1 MMIDNMGGDVTVKRK
16 QLRNRIMVAAVSILL
31 LQFPMGIVSAAPH
44 TTYIGSNTSSSV
56 KVPVVKPVWSLEIDK
71 QTEENGNDSDP
82 VYAAASGGKIF
93 TLKKGQLIAVNV
105 KTGKTFW
112 KAGNGLTGNITVE
125 QNRIFTRS
133 ANGKLNAFDT
143 AGKHLWTSTVKFNG
157 IKQLAVNNE
166 RVIVSSNGDVKAL
179 NLKDGKLLWTDNYD
193 SPIQGPFLLAGDIVL
208 AEGYESGAYS
218 YTVLY
223 AIDGKS
229 GKSIWHN
236 ANQSLPI
243 YIKDGKALAQRE
255 SNILEKLPL
264 TTIDTLDLK
273 TGKVLST
280 TTYNP
285 ERIDVSQQEIGGSG
299 KAWIA
304 DNKIY
309 INMSDKVYAYP
320 QNADPSKTTPQS
332 YFPQGV
338 GKGVT
343 YAAGP
348 HAGRFLFTDGYAL
361 YGAKLVD
368 NMPVYYPAVQDQ
380 RIARVE
386 MIGRGFYAALTDG
399 SVVAVNLT
407 TAMPVLKL
415 ETGGRV
421 FGQTI
426 LESGMIVVQT
436 EGRLLA
442 IKEPQSLKTP

>member
-1 MMIDNMGGDVTVKRK
+1 
-16 QLRNRIMVAAVSILL
+16 MVAVVSILI
-31 LQFPMGIVSAAPH
+31 LQVSPGIVGAAPH
-44 TTYIGSNTSSSV
+44 TTYIGSNSSSSV
-56 KVPVVKPVWSLEIDK
+56 KVPVAKPVWTLEIDK
-71 QTEENGNDSDP
+71 QTDKTGNDRDP
-82 VYAAASGGKIF
+82 VYATASEGKIF
-93 TLKKGQLIAVNV
+93 TLKKGQLVAVNV
-105 KTGKTFW
+105 KTGKILW
-112 KAGNGLTGNITVE
+112 KVGSGLSGNITVE
-125 QNRIFTRS
+125 QNRVFAGS
-133 ANGKLNAFDT
+133 ANGKLNAFNT
-143 AGKHLWTSTVKFNG
+143 SGKHLWTSTVKFNG
-157 IKQLAVNNE
+157 IKQLAINNE
-166 RVIVSSNGDVKAL
+166 RVIVSSNGDLTAL
-179 NLKDGKLLWTDNYD
+179 NVKDGKLLWTDSYD
-193 SPIQGPFLLAGDIVL
+193 SPIQGPVLLAGDTVL

-236 ANQSLPI
+236 DNQSLPI

-255 SNILEKLPL
+255 SNILEQLPL

-285 ERIDVSQQEIGGSG
+285 ERIDVSQQETDGGG
-299 KAWIA
+299 KAWVA
-304 DNKIY
+304 DSNIY

-338 GKGVT
+338 GKGIT

-348 HAGRFLFTDGYAL
+348 HAGRMLFTDGYAL
-361 YGAKLVD
+361 YGVKLAD
-368 NMPVYYPAVQDQ
+368 RMSVYYPGIQDQ
-380 RIARVE
+380 LIARVE
-386 MIGRGFYAALTDG
+386 LIGRGIYAALADG

-407 TAMPVLKL
+407 TTLPVLKL

-421 FGQTI
+421 FGRTI
-426 LESGMIVVQT
+426 SESGMIVVQT
-436 EGRLLA
+436 EGKLLA